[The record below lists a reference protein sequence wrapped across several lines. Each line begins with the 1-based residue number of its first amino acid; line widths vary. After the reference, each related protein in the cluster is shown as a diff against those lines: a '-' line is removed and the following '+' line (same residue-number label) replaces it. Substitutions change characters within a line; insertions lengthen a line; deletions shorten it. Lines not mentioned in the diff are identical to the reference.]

1 MDIFAK
7 SPLPQLERALNR
19 DTLSQSVIA
28 QNIANVDTPGYK
40 SKNVAFSDVLQNA
53 FQAKKTEQGHLSFS
67 GGNNN
72 TRVVTDRSTTM
83 QNNGNNVDVDKEMSK
98 LAKTQIDDQA
108 LVAAVNHQLQQYKL
122 VIGGG
127 R

>member
-1 MDIFAK
+1 MDIFSK
-7 SPLPQLERALNR
+7 STLPQLERALNR
-19 DTLSQSVIA
+19 DTLKQSVIA

-40 SKNVAFSDVLQNA
+40 AKHVAFSDVLHSA
-53 FQAKKTEQGHLSFS
+53 FQAKKTNPAHLSFS
-67 GGNNN
+67 TGSHGS
-72 TRVVTDRSTTM
+72 RVVTDRSTTM
-83 QNNGNNVDVDKEMSK
+83 QNNGNNVDVDKEMAE